1 MEITLK
7 NEEEYE
13 NALEKVESMLCK
25 DLSEEQLEYFEAL
38 CMAIEQWIRSTRFG
52 SRGVPASG
60 QVVDNWNSQIDYDFI

>member
-38 CMAIEQWIRSTRFG
+38 CTAIEQYESIHY
-52 SRGVPASG
+52 P
-60 QVVDNWNSQIDYDFI
+60 I

>member
-13 NALEKVESMLCK
+13 NALEKVESMMCE

-38 CMAIEQWIRSTRFG
+38 CTAIEQWIRKTRFG
-52 SRGVPASG
+52 SRGVSASG
-60 QVVDNWNSQIDYDFI
+60 QVVDNWNSQIDYNFI